1 MARALSVA
9 KRRTNAKRRTPAK
22 RRTNRSPAKRRTSAR
37 RTNRSATPARRN
49 NAAKQL
55 ANLKARANKMT
66 AQYSIGV
73 HAVGESLATQGGVAA
88 GAYATGMLGSQ
99 KMKLGNHPL
108 LDARLLIGGGLVTL
122 GVVSSFKSKPNNKDD
137 YALAFG
143 NGVLG
148 SYVYEHAYNM
158 GIEKAAAKGSVTLS
172 APGAP
177 YPTGRTAMRGEFGRE
192 VYVTPSTAG
201 RSGLGYKG

>member
-55 ANLKARANKMT
+55 ANLKARANKMSE
-66 AQYSIGV
+66 QYSVGV
-73 HAVGESLATQGGVAA
+73 HAMGESLTTQAGLGVT
-88 GAYATGMLGSQ
+88 AYATGMWGSQ

-108 LDARLLIGGGLVTL
+108 LDGRLLVGGSLVGM
-122 GVVSSFKSKPNNKDD
+122 GVISAFKSKPNNKDD
-137 YALAFG
+137 YLTAFG

-148 SYVYEHAYNM
+148 AYVYEHAYNM
-158 GIEKAAAKGSVTLS
+158 GIESAAKKGSITLS

-177 YPTGRTAMRGEFGRE
+177 YPTGRTALRGEFGRE